1 MARSGKA
8 TISIPNKCRWERVV
22 DKEKDRVRQYM
33 KRTIKKEIFQD
44 NFIKRWTCGAKN
56 HPQGWSWW
64 KRHNRKLLRHKL
76 KGDIDYE

>member
-1 MARSGKA
+1 MR
-8 TISIPNKCRWERVV
+8 
-22 DKEKDRVRQYM
+22 
-33 KRTIKKEIFQD
+33 RTIKKEIFQD

-76 KGDIDYE
+76 KGDIDYEWNNSVSFRKLVRDYNGIGLAFCYILHDN

>member
-1 MARSGKA
+1 
-8 TISIPNKCRWERVV
+8 
-22 DKEKDRVRQYM
+22 M

-64 KRHNRKLLRHKL
+64 KKHNRKLLRLKL
-76 KGDIDYE
+76 KGDIKDE